1 MFLEDYFDES
11 TDYIQNSFV
20 DSYSTNQNFG
30 AVGFFKCLFLASC
43 ALPVK
48 DHKCY
53 SMFDLNSRP
62 D

>member
-30 AVGFFKCLFLASC
+30 AVGFFKCLFLASY
-43 ALPVK
+43 ALPDRIYWPKVQ
-48 DHKCY
+48 
-53 SMFDLNSRP
+53 
-62 D
+62 